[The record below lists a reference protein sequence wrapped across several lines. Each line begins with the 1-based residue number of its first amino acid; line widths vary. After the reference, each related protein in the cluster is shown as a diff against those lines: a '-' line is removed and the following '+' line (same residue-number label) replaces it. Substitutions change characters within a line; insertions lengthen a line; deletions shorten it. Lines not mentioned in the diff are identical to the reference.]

1 MAADTREERSRSLLV
16 GVGLLAVEG
25 IALLASGLWLG
36 VRSLSD
42 DVSNRAGGETGA
54 IVAILV
60 GVGILFLARAMLA
73 RKRWARSPVI
83 VLQILFLPV
92 GWGLLQSGR
101 TGYGVPMIVIPLA
114 TLIVLGVARAL
125 TPE

>member
-1 MAADTREERSRSLLV
+1 VAADTREERSRSLLV

>member
-1 MAADTREERSRSLLV
+1 M
-16 GVGLLAVEG
+16 EG

>member
-1 MAADTREERSRSLLV
+1 MAADTREARSRPLLA

-25 IALLASGLWLG
+25 IALVVAGLWLG
-36 VRSLSD
+36 VRSLSN
-42 DVSNRAGGETGA
+42 DVSDRAGGETGA
-54 IVAILV
+54 VVAILV
-60 GVGILFLARAMLA
+60 GVGTLFLARAMLA

-92 GWGLLQSGR
+92 GWGLMQSGR
-101 TGYGVPMIVIPLA
+101 PAFGVPVIVIPLA
-114 TLIVLGVARAL
+114 TLVVLGIARAL